1 MATPQIKNVNVLSS
15 TFPSVNESNEY
26 VVRYRIVTEDRN
38 RYSQWSPIFRVAG
51 KSVSQILEDKVV
63 STISGRSISI
73 VWEDVEVRSSYD
85 LFVKF
90 DGGEYSYH
98 GSTPL
103 SSYSLISQGTSSF
116 QFLIQVGSI
125 GKAISP
131 SLTIFESEEISL
143 VV

>member
-15 TFPSVNESNEY
+15 TFPSVNGSNEY

-51 KSVSQILEDKVV
+51 KPVSLISEDKVV
-63 STISGRSISI
+63 STVNGRAISI
-73 VWEDVEVRSSYD
+73 VWQDIQTRPIYD
-85 LFVKF
+85 LFIKF
-90 DGGEYSYH
+90 DDGEYLYH
-98 GSTPL
+98 GSTSTP
-103 SSYSLISQGTSSF
+103 SYSLISQGESNF
-116 QFLIQVGSI
+116 RFLIQVGSI

-131 SLTIFESEEISL
+131 SLSIFESEEISL